1 MKLIITDIESPKFNV
16 QDEHKVI
23 SPKCKIHRCIG
34 CFSCWTKTPGECIIH
49 DSYEKVSLYMSKCT
63 ELIIVSKCSYGSVSS
78 FIKAVQDRNISYIH
92 PCFVIKNGE
101 MHHKRRYDNT
111 ITVSAVFY
119 GENISEREKA
129 TARKFISANADNY
142 NANVGY
148 IKFTE
153 NPEQVQEVAL

>member
-1 MKLIITDIESPKFNV
+1 
-16 QDEHKVI
+16 
-23 SPKCKIHRCIG
+23 
-34 CFSCWTKTPGECIIH
+34 
-49 DSYEKVSLYMSKCT
+49 MSKCT

-119 GENISEREKA
+119 GKNISEREKA

-153 NPEQVQEVAL
+153 NQEQAQEVAL